1 MHMKDLDFGNQ
12 LVRILLYSITEQI
25 SEYKLSLLFIVHQL
39 SILEICQNMLFSY
52 RHDHDELVDKLSAIE
67 KKVIVGGV
75 DLLKKSEEQEKLLEE
90 SAKELEER
98 VKKQEALRKEL
109 EEKEAERIDIE
120 EKYANLQEEAV
131 GKTKKLKKVWSMLMS
146 AKSEVSRTY

>member
-1 MHMKDLDFGNQ
+1 M
-12 LVRILLYSITEQI
+12 
-25 SEYKLSLLFIVHQL
+25 
-39 SILEICQNMLFSY
+39 
-52 RHDHDELVDKLSAIE
+52 VDKLSAIE

-75 DLLKKSEEQEKLLEE
+75 DLLKKSEEQERLLEE
-90 SAKELEER
+90 SAKELEDR
-98 VKKQEALRKEL
+98 MKKQESLRKEL

-146 AKSEVSRTY
+146 AKSEVSVFGN